1 MTANANTISYLKS
14 KLLNIRQ
21 DFEEKTSWLEKS
33 EQDFLTSMEK
43 SEMHLCMKE
52 EILWD
57 KNCLLDYLQTIE
69 EDLKA
74 LKDEESNLD
83 KS

>member
-1 MTANANTISYLKS
+1 MTANANTINYLKS

-21 DFEEKTSWLEKS
+21 DFEEKTSRLKKS
-33 EQDFLTSMEK
+33 EID
-43 SEMHLCMKE
+43 LCMKE

-57 KNCLLDYLQTIE
+57 KKCLLDYLQTIE

-83 KS
+83 KL